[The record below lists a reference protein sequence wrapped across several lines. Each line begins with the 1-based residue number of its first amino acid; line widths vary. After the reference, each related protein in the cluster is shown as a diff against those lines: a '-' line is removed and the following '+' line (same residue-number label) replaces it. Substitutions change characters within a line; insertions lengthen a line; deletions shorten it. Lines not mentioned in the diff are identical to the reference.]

1 MLMNRARIETK
12 TRSRRRSS
20 AVGQGA
26 SAGSLTALMPPLAG
40 DTGPPAWGDGSCQPH
55 ALNEPVATN
64 DTAAGGASGS
74 LNVRQAA
81 VVVVIAMSA
90 LDVLGSR
97 ALAGAQTVV
106 VVVVLRILALLAVA
120 A

>member
-1 MLMNRARIETK
+1 
-12 TRSRRRSS
+12 
-20 AVGQGA
+20 
-26 SAGSLTALMPPLAG
+26 
-40 DTGPPAWGDGSCQPH
+40 
-55 ALNEPVATN
+55 LNEPVTTN

-81 VVVVIAMSA
+81 VVVVLAMSA